1 MALLCIQSWERGATD
16 STGGYMQNGTLFSNC
31 CGGRE
36 KGFPYKKTCAADGF
50 GRSMDFPAIEN
61 SVYGL
66 LLDSFPP
73 TYISSKPKMGQRA
86 F

>member
-1 MALLCIQSWERGATD
+1 MYVNMFPKQMSNVLVLYC
-16 STGGYMQNGTLFSNC
+16 TGGYTQNGTLFSNC

-50 GRSMDFPAIEN
+50 GRFISFPAIGN

-66 LLDSFPP
+66 LVGFIP
-73 TYISSKPKMGQRA
+73 SSLY
-86 F
+86 FLET